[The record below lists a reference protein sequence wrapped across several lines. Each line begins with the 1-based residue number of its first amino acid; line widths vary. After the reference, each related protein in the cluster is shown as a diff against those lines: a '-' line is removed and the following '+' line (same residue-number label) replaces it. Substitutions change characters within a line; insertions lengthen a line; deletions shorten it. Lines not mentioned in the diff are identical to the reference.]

1 MLIAVVHPNIEE
13 AAWIMRALRTEGYSA
28 AHYADTR
35 EFLKGIKRDS
45 HDLVMISDT
54 ASHLALSKLPM
65 LIRSRLQPHTP
76 LLLVGHNHDED
87 AVAASLG
94 GGADGYIALPISS
107 ALFSARVTALLR
119 RVYPIR
125 AARQTFM
132 VGPYELNQRE
142 YRIKLHGADI
152 PLSHTEARLAIFL
165 FCNVGRV
172 LSRSHL
178 FALVWRRQSLDLT
191 RTIDRYVS
199 RLRAKLKLHPAN
211 GMRIRA
217 IYSMGYR
224 LELAQKM
231 DYLPLIKAAA

>member
-13 AAWIMRALRTEGYSA
+13 AAWMMRALRTEGYSA
-28 AHYADTR
+28 AHYANTR
-35 EFLKGIKRDS
+35 EFLRSIKRDS

-54 ASHLALSKLPM
+54 ASHVAPSKLPM
-65 LIRSRLQPHTP
+65 LIRARLQQHTP

-87 AVAASLG
+87 AVATGLG
-94 GGADGYIALPISS
+94 AGADGYIALPISS
-107 ALFSARVTALLR
+107 ALFAARVAALLR

-125 AARQTFM
+125 AARQTFL

-165 FCNVGRV
+165 FCNIGRV

-178 FALVWRRQSLDLT
+178 FALVWRRESLDLT

-199 RLRAKLKLHPAN
+199 RLRAKLELHPGN

-224 LELAQKM
+224 LELAQEM
-231 DYLPLIKAAA
+231 DCQPLIRAAA